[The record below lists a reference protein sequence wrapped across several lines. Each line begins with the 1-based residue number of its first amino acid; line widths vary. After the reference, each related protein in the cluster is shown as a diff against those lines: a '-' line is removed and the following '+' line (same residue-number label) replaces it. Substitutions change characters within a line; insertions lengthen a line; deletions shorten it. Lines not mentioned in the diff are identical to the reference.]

1 MPKGIVTFDD
11 DRCKGCGLC
20 VNACPKGIVQLDT
33 RRINVK
39 GYNPAYVT
47 EMDKCI
53 ACGFCAMMC
62 PDVVIRVERAPA
74 ERKAQVTTS

>member
-1 MPKGIVTFDD
+1 MPRGVVTFQD

-20 VNACPKGIVQLDT
+20 VNACPKGIVALDT
-33 RRINVK
+33 RRINAK

-47 EMDKCI
+47 DMSQCI

-62 PDVVIRVERAPA
+62 PDVVIAVERVAA
-74 ERKAQVTTS
+74 VKA

>member
-1 MPKGIVTFDD
+1 MPHGIVTFQD

-20 VNACPKGIVQLDT
+20 VNACPKGIVALDT
-33 RRINVK
+33 RRINAK

-47 EMDKCI
+47 DMDKCI

-62 PDVVIRVERAPA
+62 PDLVIEV
-74 ERKAQVTTS
+74 ERKAKVSA